1 MNTKHVHEYRKGRGS
16 VDVCDCGRFRHNE
29 KAGAAIVEQQ
39 TMNTKHMADN
49 REKGDRSQVEGRT
62 ASKRAYGFTHEKVRA
77 ALQAEMNKPPREPE
91 IIEKGKNYTIIKTK
105 I

>member
-1 MNTKHVHEYRKGRGS
+1 MPQCAHHE
-16 VDVCDCGRFRHNE
+16 VIFME
-29 KAGAAIVEQQ
+29 
-39 TMNTKHMADN
+39 DN
-49 REKGDRSQVEGRT
+49 REKADRPPAEERT
-62 ASKRAYGFTHEKVRA
+62 GSKRSYGFTHEKVRA